1 MEVLSK
7 FYKNKNT
14 DKIYWVDNPEQVGVW
29 LFSFDGKKVFNM
41 FEDYPH
47 NLTPEQKK
55 VFDEENPYWKDFFSD
70 RN

>member
-55 VFDEENPYWKDFFSD
+55 VFDEQNPYWKDFFSD